1 MIIKNGEAY
10 IDGSFKQVNI
20 SIANGMITALD
31 EATISK
37 TEDEVVDVTGLYVLP
52 GLIDIHT
59 HGCMGQDFCNGT
71 EEALRTMAEYEL
83 SQGITSFCPTSMTY
97 DEETLGKL
105 FQTAATYVKKPI
117 SQAAEVIGINM
128 EGPYIAKEKIG
139 AQNPKYLQLPD
150 VEAFKRLQEKAKG
163 LIRLVDIAPELE
175 GATAF
180 IKQLKDQ
187 VNISL
192 AHTNADYATAS
203 QAFELGAN
211 HVTHLFNAMPGF
223 AHREPGVIGAAADK
237 DKIFVEMICDGVHL
251 HPATVR
257 AAYKLFGA
265 DRVVLI
271 SDSMEATGLP
281 DGQYQLGG
289 LPVTKTGNRAVNTGT
304 ATIAGS
310 VTSLLDCLRW
320 TVEVANI
327 PLEKAIAGATI
338 NPARSI
344 GMENNIGSL
353 TVGKKADIII
363 LDKALNLKYI
373 IKNGLRG
380 VFSE

>member
-10 IDGSFKQVNI
+10 LEGAFQKVNI
-20 SIANGMITALD
+20 CIKADIISSINSSEFSVDTEEIID
-31 EATISK
+31 AT
-37 TEDEVVDVTGLYVLP
+37 DLYVLP

-59 HGCMGQDFCNGT
+59 HGCMGRDFCNGT
-71 EEALRTMAEYEL
+71 EEALKTMAEYEL
-83 SQGITSFCPTSMTY
+83 SQGVTSFCPTSMTY
-97 DEETLGKL
+97 DEATLGGI
-105 FQTAATYVKKPI
+105 FQTAAAYVKKPA
-117 SQAAEVIGINM
+117 SQAAEIIGINM
-128 EGPYIAKEKIG
+128 EGPFISKEKIG
-139 AQNPKYLQLPD
+139 AQNPQYLQIPD
-150 VEAFKRLQEKAKG
+150 AEAFKRLQEKAEG

-192 AHTNADYATAS
+192 AHTNADYAKARE
-203 QAFELGAN
+203 AFKLGAN

-223 AHREPGVIGAAADK
+223 AHREPGVIGAAADS
-237 DKIFVEMICDGVHL
+237 DNVYVEMICDGIHL

-257 AAYKLFGA
+257 AAFKLFGA

-289 LPVTKTGNRAVNTGT
+289 LPVTKEGNRAFNTGT
-304 ATIAGS
+304 NTIAGS

-344 GMENNIGSL
+344 GMENTLGSL
-353 TVGKKADIII
+353 EAGKKADVII

-373 IKNGLRG
+373 IKNGIRG
-380 VFSE
+380 VINE